1 MTGPTVPWWKI
12 RCLTCVV
19 SDRRN
24 FNDLLCYF
32 DPRRSPIASSS
43 TGNSRLWGA
52 LPERLA
58 KTSLGTASTN
68 PNIPVSQIDN
78 SKAQRFEGV
87 ASQSVTLG
95 TVGTFGWDT
104 VEP

>member
-1 MTGPTVPWWKI
+1 
-12 RCLTCVV
+12 
-19 SDRRN
+19 
-24 FNDLLCYF
+24 
-32 DPRRSPIASSS
+32 
-43 TGNSRLWGA
+43 
-52 LPERLA
+52 LA